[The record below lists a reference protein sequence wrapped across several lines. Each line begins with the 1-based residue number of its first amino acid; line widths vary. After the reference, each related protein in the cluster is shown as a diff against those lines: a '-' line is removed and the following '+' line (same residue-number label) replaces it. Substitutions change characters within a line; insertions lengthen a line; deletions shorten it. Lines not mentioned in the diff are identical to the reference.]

1 MSLLPSAEARFVVL
15 PSIHK
20 RKAKYA
26 ASHAISRQKH
36 TISRFAI
43 HRKDST
49 HIHMPC
55 PFNRQLEA
63 LPTNCLE
70 ALALYLSYQVEDEMD
85 LERERERD
93 SYSVTKCVWGGVGWG
108 GGVSFRHVLPSPKS
122 RLSLASTY

>member
-1 MSLLPSAEARFVVL
+1 VSLLPSAEARFVVL

-85 LERERERD
+85 LERERERERQLLCHK
-93 SYSVTKCVWGGVGWG
+93 VCVGWGGVGWG
-108 GGVSFRHVLPSPKS
+108 GFFQTCSPKS
-122 RLSLASTY
+122 QE